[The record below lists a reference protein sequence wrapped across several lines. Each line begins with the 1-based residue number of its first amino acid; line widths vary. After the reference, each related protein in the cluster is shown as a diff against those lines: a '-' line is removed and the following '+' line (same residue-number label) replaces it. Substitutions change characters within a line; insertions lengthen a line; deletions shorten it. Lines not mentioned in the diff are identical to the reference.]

1 MSQLL
6 TQGPLGVMGDWFDRQ
21 LINLNI
27 LPPRTRTEGKS
38 LIFAILFGLMI
49 FGTVHFH
56 FGYLNFLMACIPC
69 GVVLA
74 LMYAEAELRKED

>member
-6 TQGPLGVMGDWFDRQ
+6 NQGPFGVAGDWFDRQ
-21 LINLNI
+21 LIQLNV
-27 LPPRTRTEGKS
+27 LPARTRTDGKS
-38 LIFAILFGLMI
+38 LIFTILFALMI

-56 FGYLNFLMACIPC
+56 FGYLNFLLACIPC
-69 GVVLA
+69 GLVLA